1 MTSECKVS
9 KAQFKLEG
17 KGLQAA
23 SIRLTSVHTHT
34 LMHSVVFSVFI
45 TLLLLET
52 EPHKSKHISSHLSC
66 NLNRMN

>member
-34 LMHSVVFSVFI
+34 HSNA
-45 TLLLLET
+45 L
-52 EPHKSKHISSHLSC
+52 SSFLCFHHVTAP
-66 NLNRMN
+66 